1 MKKISEQ
8 LKIGLQPFTFI
19 LIGVLYLSF
28 SCQENKKEEVKKDAP
43 LATTKKD
50 GLYTPLG
57 KPKMGEWLSIHKEK
71 GQTFEQYVASD
82 PIIPDKK
89 RNKIYIL
96 PVGNFDADEQKVL
109 VATVAY
115 LKLFFEVDVIVKDK
129 FITQHIPDSSKR
141 MNDGQEQIHTKY
153 VLYNILQARLP
164 QDALIFEALT
174 NVDLYPKK
182 SWNFVFGQAALKKRV
197 AVSSMAR
204 FKEFDANNKLL
215 LNKWIWRFIKTVSHE
230 TTHALSIPHCKE
242 YRCLMNGSNSLS
254 ESDSRPLISCDECTK
269 KILWATKVDA
279 KIRYQKLLA
288 FYEKYEFTEEIDFC
302 RRILKTL

>member
-197 AVSSMAR
+197 AVSDRKS
-204 FKEFDANNKLL
+204 
-215 LNKWIWRFIKTVSHE
+215 V
-230 TTHALSIPHCKE
+230 
-242 YRCLMNGSNSLS
+242 
-254 ESDSRPLISCDECTK
+254 
-269 KILWATKVDA
+269 V
-279 KIRYQKLLA
+279 
-288 FYEKYEFTEEIDFC
+288 
-302 RRILKTL
+302 